1 MKTVN
6 TLLLI
11 IMLAGMVCAQ
21 DSPAAPIPGQYVV
34 VLKETSAKPVVLQE
48 VTTAGRQETYNL
60 NQITRQANLAK
71 LAQVRMSSGV
81 AESDVLANYT
91 DVIVGF
97 TASLKEDQ
105 VAKLLL
111 NPDVESVTP
120 DYLIQMDIPSEEG
133 LPGEYE
139 SMGQTLTCAVQNAG
153 GFSTYTGADERWLWI
168 LDTGIDVDHP
178 DLSVIDLFPY
188 AKSFITGE
196 TYDDANGH
204 GTHVAGIAAAKNNA
218 IGVVGVSA
226 GAPVVPVKVLSNAGM
241 ASMSSVLQGLNH
253 VAQYDGKGDVVNLS
267 LGTYPVNNC
276 ANNNLALRNAIINL
290 GASGTWVCIA
300 SGNNTGKANQCSPGC
315 INGTRVVTVGA
326 STCVGACA
334 TFPNWG
340 TTVVDW
346 VATGVNVYSTHK
358 NGKYATLSGTSQATP
373 VVAGIIHLTGK
384 APVSGGTINCGNLEV
399 PPAPYKKARWQ

>member
-60 NQITRQANLAK
+60 NQATRQANLAK
-71 LAQVRMSSGV
+71 LAQVRMSSGI

-196 TYDDANGH
+196 TYD
-204 GTHVAGIAAAKNNA
+204 
-218 IGVVGVSA
+218 VS
-226 GAPVVPVKVLSNAGM
+226 
-241 ASMSSVLQGLNH
+241 
-253 VAQYDGKGDVVNLS
+253 
-267 LGTYPVNNC
+267 
-276 ANNNLALRNAIINL
+276 
-290 GASGTWVCIA
+290 
-300 SGNNTGKANQCSPGC
+300 
-315 INGTRVVTVGA
+315 
-326 STCVGACA
+326 
-334 TFPNWG
+334 
-340 TTVVDW
+340 
-346 VATGVNVYSTHK
+346 
-358 NGKYATLSGTSQATP
+358 
-373 VVAGIIHLTGK
+373 
-384 APVSGGTINCGNLEV
+384 E
-399 PPAPYKKARWQ
+399 